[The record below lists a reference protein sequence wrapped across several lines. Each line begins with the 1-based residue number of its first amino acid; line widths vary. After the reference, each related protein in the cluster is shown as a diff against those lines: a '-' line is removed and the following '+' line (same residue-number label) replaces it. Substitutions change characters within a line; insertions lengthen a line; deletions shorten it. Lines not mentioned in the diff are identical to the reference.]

1 MRREAQSHTA
11 RLVEALVQRLLR
23 INRSY
28 RDLFLFISGL
38 GAGGFCCQGG
48 CSFKGLAD
56 PETGGCCQPSVGVGA
71 F

>member
-38 GAGGFCCQGG
+38 GAGGFCCHGR
-48 CSFKGLAD
+48 LL
-56 PETGGCCQPSVGVGA
+56 V
-71 F
+71 